1 MEEKNFT
8 YAHNDT
14 SRGERESAT
23 AGLNSPRFDE
33 FTLKIR
39 KSAFEREVPVA
50 SDETLNF
57 LCAFAAAKNPQ
68 TILEV
73 GCAVGA
79 TGVCLLNICKY
90 AHLTAIERD
99 EKFYAE
105 AKDNFAFASLS
116 DRAEII
122 LGDANEVVKTLTGKF
137 DLIFLDCAKVQY
149 IKLLPYLKR
158 LLKKGG
164 ALVADDVLLYGWVNG
179 EKPVPPKRRML
190 VTHIR
195 EYLDAVTADEELITS
210 VIPVGD
216 GLAVSVKI

>member
-1 MEEKNFT
+1 MEEKIYS

-23 AGLNSPRFDE
+23 AGLVKPRFDE

-39 KSAFEREVPVA
+39 ESAYRREIPVA

-57 LCAFAAAKNPQ
+57 LCAFSAANNPEN
-68 TILEV
+68 ILEV

-79 TGVCLLNICKY
+79 TGVCLLNICKS
-90 AHLTAIERD
+90 AHLTAVERD
-99 EKFYAE
+99 EKFFSEAKENFAE
-105 AKDNFAFASLS
+105 AGLS

-122 LGDANEVVKTLTGKF
+122 FGDANDVLKNLTVKY

-149 IKLLPYLKR
+149 IKLLPILKE

-190 VTHIR
+190 VEHIR
-195 EYLDAVTADEELITS
+195 EYLCAVTADEELITS

-216 GLAVSVKI
+216 GLALSVKL